1 MDGLQ
6 GKIYQNGRFGRSYDR
21 CASPESFFIGPGAEC
36 QMFQGDTAI
45 QEVMEDMKSSTLW

>member
-1 MDGLQ
+1 MVCKGKSTKMDDLG
-6 GKIYQNGRFGRSYDR
+6 DR
-21 CASPESFFIGPGAEC
+21 TTDALRQKVFLSAGAEC